1 MAVGTRAATSSDA
14 VRKLRRGRAPAP
26 AAARSDNPSRR
37 AAAAS
42 SAPQPTST
50 AVPYTIHH
58 LGARQNG
65 RGWSPARSSNATPD
79 WATSENPGRATS
91 ASNGNSGPSA
101 STLPVTGDSPQNPLP
116 PNALP
121 PCPFTP
127 HWYPRQANLAAT
139 KPPMPETQLR
149 ASTLDGQVH
158 HDTRA
163 LPMGNYVIAV
173 GNHVIVIGCS
183 ELGNYLSADTHRV
196 PTRSPGPEVSCHGR
210 SWCGGLSPMDGAMAG
225 ERVLECRGLR
235 RSFGKIVAVDGVGF
249 HIDPGETYGL
259 LGPNGAGKTT
269 TISII
274 AGLLE
279 CDAGEV
285 VVAGEPMT
293 THSVRAKSALG
304 YVPQD
309 LAIYPDLSGRENLM
323 FFARLYGMPTAEA
336 RHRSDEVL
344 ALTGLADRAG
354 DQTKQYSGGMK
365 RRLNVGVGL
374 LHRPKLLILDE
385 PTVGVDPQS
394 RNAILESV
402 EGLSGAGM
410 AVLYTTHYMEEAER
424 LCDRIGIIDHGKL
437 IAEGTRAELVSMVGE
452 GDRVRLSATGDLT
465 GAAAKLSA
473 RSWVRQAKALDG
485 GIDLVVEN
493 ARSEL
498 PAILTDA
505 AADGVAVRSVEVTE
519 PDLEAVFLHLT
530 GRALRD

>member
-1 MAVGTRAATSSDA
+1 
-14 VRKLRRGRAPAP
+14 
-26 AAARSDNPSRR
+26 
-37 AAAAS
+37 
-42 SAPQPTST
+42 
-50 AVPYTIHH
+50 
-58 LGARQNG
+58 
-65 RGWSPARSSNATPD
+65 
-79 WATSENPGRATS
+79 
-91 ASNGNSGPSA
+91 
-101 STLPVTGDSPQNPLP
+101 
-116 PNALP
+116 
-121 PCPFTP
+121 
-127 HWYPRQANLAAT
+127 
-139 KPPMPETQLR
+139 
-149 ASTLDGQVH
+149 
-158 HDTRA
+158 
-163 LPMGNYVIAV
+163 
-173 GNHVIVIGCS
+173 
-183 ELGNYLSADTHRV
+183 
-196 PTRSPGPEVSCHGR
+196 
-210 SWCGGLSPMDGAMAG
+210 
-225 ERVLECRGLR
+225 
-235 RSFGKIVAVDGVGF
+235 VGF

-269 TISII
+269 TISMIT
-274 AGLLE
+274 GLLE
-279 CDAGEV
+279 RDAGDV
-285 VVAGEPMT
+285 TVAGAPLT

-336 RHRSDEVL
+336 RRRSDEVL

-365 RRLNVGVGL
+365 RRLNIGIGL
-374 LHRPKLLILDE
+374 LHRPRLLILDE

-452 GDRVRLSATGDLT
+452 GDQVRLSATGNLAGAVADL
-465 GAAAKLSA
+465 AA
-473 RSWVRQAKALDG
+473 RPWVREAKALDG

-505 AADGVAVRSVEVTE
+505 AAGGVAIRSVEVTE